1 MKFKHNIIIDGYA
14 LAKLFKVELTANQS
28 VDSGEIAWNSIDG
41 TFDIGLL
48 NGVKLQAGQE
58 MHFFG
63 KATEAISNGEAVMFA
78 GVQGDHIL
86 IAKANPTT
94 INSNPE
100 YFMGLA
106 TQNFV
111 QNQFGYVTHFGNV
124 RSLNT
129 SSYSLGSILYFN
141 SSSLTS
147 GLLTSTE
154 QSAPNAK
161 IIVAVVVKVH
171 ATEGILAVRPHT
183 MPKIDNL
190 QNVNVSQS
198 KSTPVIGDQ
207 LMVRDSQ
214 NSNIWKLLPYQGLR
228 STLQSFFNS
237 LYQAILVSGSNI
249 KTINGQ
255 SILGSG
261 DLPVGGSGGSQNL
274 QQVTDTGNS
283 TTNPIFF
290 NGNVPFFGNNNSAF
304 VGAEQLPNG
313 DGFNNAKDESVF
325 GVYDNFNG
333 GVFVSSIYSKRN
345 IYVQDSFYK
354 DVLVIADGNFA
365 MSFDIMINNSENG
378 VWLHGRGSA
387 SFYNS
392 SSTGIRYKIEWDN
405 VPENKEFYNPDKIRV
420 EFIKDGSAYT
430 SLIVIN
436 ELSHS
441 IFVNITAKIL

>member
-28 VDSGEIAWNSIDG
+28 VGSGEIAWNSIDG

-58 MHFFG
+58 MYFFG
-63 KATEAISNGEAVMFA
+63 KATEAIANGEAVMFA

-141 SSSLTS
+141 SSSSAS
-147 GLLTSTE
+147 GLLTPTE

-161 IIVAVVVKVH
+161 IIVAAVVKVH

-190 QNVNVSQS
+190 QNVNTSQS

-207 LMVRDSQ
+207 LMIRDSQ

-237 LYQAILVSGSNI
+237 LYQVILISGSNI

-261 DLPVGGSGGSQNL
+261 DLTVGGSQNL
-274 QQVTDTGNS
+274 QQVTDVGNS
-283 TTNPIFF
+283 TTNPIYF
-290 NGNVPFFGNNNSAF
+290 NGNVPFFGNQNSVFA
-304 VGAEQLPNG
+304 GAEQLPNG
-313 DGFNNAKDESVF
+313 NGFNNAQNESVF
-325 GVYDNFNG
+325 GVYDDYNG

-345 IYVQDSFYK
+345 IYVPDNFYE
-354 DVLVIADGNFA
+354 DVLRIVGSNFA
-365 MSFDIMINNSENG
+365 MSFDIMINNSANG

-387 SFYNS
+387 SFYS
-392 SSTGIRYKIEWDN
+392 FSSTGVRYKIEWDN
-405 VPENKEFYNPDKIRV
+405 VPEDKEFYNPDKIRV
-420 EFIKDGSAYT
+420 EFVKDGSGYT
-430 SLIVIN
+430 SVRVIN
-436 ELSHS
+436 DISDPIL
-441 IFVNITAKIL
+441 VNITAKIL